1 MRVIRAH
8 DGVTFEFTKQH
19 LQNVDRL
26 SALLDI
32 LGPAMDLDADDL
44 ILMNSL
50 GSQLTDTL
58 LRPILDTHRSP
69 TSSPINPMPSSSTAL
84 IPHPRTLQDP
94 THLLYAFDRNY
105 LSADPNKVLEE
116 LLFHVEEALEPPI
129 RQFNSNLDTEIGNYT
144 TLAKAHH
151 TSGSAH
157 FRTTLLLLS
166 HIRAQK
172 SAVEAA
178 LNNLDKCRES
188 PKGAWEAFE
197 TFAQP
202 LVEGYGK
209 LLEAYAPALA
219 LSRLVKI
226 HPQLLSNSTLSRTTS
241 SGSAVGSSGTPV
253 TAKLKCMGDYV
264 MEDRIT
270 QIRDRCLKVYDDLCK
285 RFERIRDSSREV
297 DEGAMAIRNGLCE
310 PDCDLTE
317 LDVLERDAEEGFQRI
332 EEVVHQILQV
342 TEAEAEVLAESFTEL
357 VILDDDTRERV
368 AFLAE
373 RKNFWLHHLVHSLNR
388 ISVLQGIM
396 SCIGSDVQALDNEL
410 STRTDAFKHLA
421 RLKDFVT
428 SYAST
433 VVEVVR
439 RREFSRHLVDY
450 ASALSNALSKLTAD
464 ERKRR
469 VTYRADYGGKMP
481 FTVEGLDDINVPT
494 IEFEFRNVNSAAI
507 NGARPKD
514 SSRSVQNVG
523 DLPPLTRADVDGF
536 LYGHVDLISS
546 LRSIEES
553 PEKEQDNDLQLARAP
568 ARDVRLL
575 VEKQFSRLESMENAF
590 AQAVERI
597 VVTESQLSTSSC
609 PVDNELTKRLESE
622 VTELKAINE
631 DLRQQAEQ
639 EKVSSENSTRKFQS
653 DLKLHSQKIED
664 LKLQLLQS
672 KEEHREECERLAHDT
687 LTSTQ
692 ERESL
697 LADVQRL
704 RPAVER
710 LEEELKTRSK
720 SLQDAERQLISAR
733 ATADDATKELHDL
746 EARHR
751 DQLSDHSHVL
761 NQLQGSQDRVAELE
775 SQLSQAL
782 DSNRDLTERVDSSVR
797 SMDDRL
803 SEAERIRL
811 EMQNEIDQLKSDLME
826 QQKSNH
832 DANDT
837 IQQQK
842 LRIEEMDRESQL
854 RAEDHA
860 KVQRQLTED
869 TREATMRL
877 ETHCRAAVSILQSYH
892 LVNSKIVDRIESM
905 PRPGST
911 HKAVLATS
919 TALGESAVP
928 AQDSSNSVVVAK
940 PATDDSSIP
949 DPSSPEFGTFIDKL
963 AQRDPEAIVEL
974 VQNKLDY
981 LSLTVRKWMK
991 ESKGYRERAKSSQ
1004 ELANV
1009 RITFRDFA
1017 KGDLALFLPTRNPT
1031 AQVWAA
1037 FNVSFPHYFL
1047 QANDAVAP
1055 IIKSR
1060 EWLVARIISLTE
1072 KMVDPKDPDTNPY
1085 ALSAG
1090 TRYFLLEVEP
1100 WSVEKNPRKIT
1111 QSSLGLGQPSSVTK
1125 HSPSR
1130 SATLPSQMALQ
1141 ISTSGGKRHSTGGPT
1156 FNRESRQ
1163 SPPSTTPALVNTSP
1177 EEKTSISAPS
1187 HSNPHRVEIPLDL
1200 TQSEFT
1206 VIDTPPSPPA
1216 NEIPGDSPFV
1226 SSVRTTA
1233 SSPPSRRTGPSALS
1247 LSLAKSYSKSPLSHA
1262 SVPLQ
1267 TSLIPV
1273 SEAIP
1278 EDQTLDDLQ
1287 TPSAFKPSESARP
1300 AFLTNLSV
1308 ASSQSRR
1315 TNLSSTMPVPLKPRL
1330 RPVPKAHT
1338 ASRSNSRASSIA
1350 SSSHI
1355 SPAIKKLLQPASPSS
1370 KGFTTVSTTL
1380 VSSEKNVG
1388 SSPKDNDIRPSV
1400 VLSSDKPSPLAIG
1413 PTNVVGAKDLAN
1425 RRVSVSGSN
1434 QGGIPFNVNRNSS
1447 SSLSNSSMGGS
1458 GQFIQ
1463 QGGQIAGSPT
1473 TSIGVAN
1480 NGGNTGGLSGS
1491 FFGTWRKRKESEVM
1505 PGSFGASELLKRFSS
1520 QNPPSSPKS

>member
-32 LGPAMDLDADDL
+32 LGPAMDLDADNL

-69 TSSPINPMPSSSTAL
+69 TSSSNNPMPSSSTAL
-84 IPHPRTLQDP
+84 IPNPTTSEDP

-144 TLAKAHH
+144 ILAKAHH

-226 HPQLLSNSTLSRTTS
+226 HPQLLSNSAQSRTTA
-241 SGSAVGSSGTPV
+241 SGSAVAGSATPV
-253 TAKLKCMGDYV
+253 TPKLKCMGDYV

-270 QIRDRCLKVYDDLCK
+270 QIRDKCLKVYDDLCK

-297 DEGAMAIRNGLCE
+297 DEGAIAIRNGLCE
-310 PDCDLTE
+310 PDCDLSE

-332 EEVVHQILQV
+332 EEVVHQILQLA
-342 TEAEAEVLAESFTEL
+342 EAEAEVLAESFTEL

-368 AFLAE
+368 AFLVE
-373 RKNFWLHHLVHSLNR
+373 RKNFWLHHLVDSLNR

-450 ASALSNALSKLTAD
+450 ASALANALSKLTAD

-494 IEFEFRNVNSAAI
+494 IEFEIRNVNGATI
-507 NGARPKD
+507 NGARVKD

-523 DLPPLTRADVDGF
+523 DLPPLTRADVD
-536 LYGHVDLISS
+536 DLISS

-553 PEKEQDNDLQLARAP
+553 PEKEQDNDLRLARAP

-597 VVTESQLSTSSC
+597 VVTECQLSTSSC
-609 PVDNELTKRLESE
+609 PADNESTKRLESE
-622 VTELKAINE
+622 VTELKAANE
-631 DLRQQAEQ
+631 TLRQQAEQ

-653 DLKLHSQKIED
+653 DLKLHSQKIDD
-664 LKLQLLQS
+664 LKLQLLQT

-687 LTSTQ
+687 RISTQ

-697 LADVQRL
+697 LAEVQRL
-704 RPAVER
+704 RPAVEK
-710 LEEELKTRSK
+710 LEEELKARSK

-782 DSNRDLTERVDSSVR
+782 DSNRDLTERVDSNVK

-803 SEAERIRL
+803 SEAERTRL
-811 EMQNEIDQLKSDLME
+811 EMQNEIDQLKLDLMQ

-842 LRIEEMDRESQL
+842 LRIEEMERESQL

-869 TREATMRL
+869 TQEATKRL

-892 LVNSKIVDRIESM
+892 LVNRKIVDRIESM

-919 TALGESAVP
+919 TALGESTVP
-928 AQDSSNSVVVAK
+928 DPSNSLVAAK
-940 PATDDSSIP
+940 PATDDSTIP
-949 DPSSPEFGTFIDKL
+949 DPLSHEFGTFIDKL
-963 AQRDPEAIVEL
+963 SQRDPEAIVEL
-974 VQNKLDY
+974 VQTKLDY

-1100 WSVEKNPRKIT
+1100 WSVEKNPRRII
-1111 QSSLGLGQPSSVTK
+1111 QSSLGLGQPSSATK
-1125 HSPSR
+1125 DSPSR

-1141 ISTSGGKRHSTGGPT
+1141 ISSSSGKRHSTGGPS
-1156 FNRESRQ
+1156 FNRQ
-1163 SPPSTTPALVNTSP
+1163 NPHSPPSTTLALANTSP

-1187 HSNPHRVEIPLDL
+1187 HSHPHRVDIPFDL

-1206 VIDTPPSPPA
+1206 VIDAPPSPPA
-1216 NEIPGDSPFV
+1216 NEIPADSPFV
-1226 SSVRTTA
+1226 SSIRTA
-1233 SSPPSRRTGPSALS
+1233 PSSPTPRRTGPSALS

-1262 SVPLQ
+1262 SVPTQ

-1273 SEAIP
+1273 SEVIP
-1278 EDQTLDDLQ
+1278 EDQTSDEVQ
-1287 TPSAFKPSESARP
+1287 ASSAFKPSESARP

-1308 ASSQSRR
+1308 TSSQSRR

-1370 KGFTTVSTTL
+1370 KGLTTVSTTL

-1388 SSPKDNDIRPSV
+1388 SSPKDIDLQPT
-1400 VLSSDKPSPLAIG
+1400 DKPGPLPIG
-1413 PTNVVGAKDLAN
+1413 PTNVVVGPKDLAK

-1463 QGGQIAGSPT
+1463 HQTGPLAASPT
-1473 TSIGVAN
+1473 TSIGVAT
-1480 NGGNTGGLSGS
+1480 NGGNTTTGGLSGS
-1491 FFGTWRKRKESEVM
+1491 FFGTWRKRKESGVM

-1520 QNPPSSPKS
+1520 QNPPSSPRS